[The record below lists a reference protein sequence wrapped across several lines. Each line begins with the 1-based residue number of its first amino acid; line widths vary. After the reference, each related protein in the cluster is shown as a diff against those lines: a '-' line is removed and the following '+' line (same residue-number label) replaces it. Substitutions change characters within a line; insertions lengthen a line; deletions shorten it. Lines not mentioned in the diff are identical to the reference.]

1 MNKREVLIILNKLKD
16 VAHSEDITSILTL
29 THLECKTL
37 LNYIIELKKIHDKD
51 RELFNHISALVEKRN
66 SEV

>member
-16 VAHSEDITSILTL
+16 IADSDDITSMLTL
-29 THLECKTL
+29 THLECRNL
-37 LNYIIELKKIHDKD
+37 LQYMIELKKTHDRD
-51 RELFNHISALVEKRN
+51 RELFNRISTLVEKRN

>member
-16 VAHSEDITSILTL
+16 VADSEDITSILTL
-29 THLECKTL
+29 THLECKNL
-37 LNYIIELKKIHDKD
+37 LQYMIEIKKTHDRD
-51 RELFNHISALVEKRN
+51 RELVNNISTLIDKRN

>member
-16 VAHSEDITSILTL
+16 IADSEDITSILTL
-29 THLECKTL
+29 THLECRTL
-37 LNYIIELKKIHDKD
+37 LQYMIELKKTHDKD
-51 RELFNHISALVEKRN
+51 RELFNHIFTLVEKRN

>member
-16 VAHSEDITSILTL
+16 VADSDDITAILTL
-29 THLECKTL
+29 THLECTNLLQYMIEIKKT
-37 LNYIIELKKIHDKD
+37 HDRD
-51 RELFNHISALVEKRN
+51 RELVNNISTLVEKRN

>member
-16 VAHSEDITSILTL
+16 VADNDDITAILTL
-29 THLECKTL
+29 THLECRNLLQYMIEIKKT
-37 LNYIIELKKIHDKD
+37 HDRD
-51 RELFNHISALVEKRN
+51 RELFNRILTLVEKRN

>member
-16 VAHSEDITSILTL
+16 VADNEDATARLTL
-29 THLECKTL
+29 THLECKNL
-37 LNYIIELKKIHDKD
+37 LKYMIELKKTHDKD
-51 RELFNHISALVEKRN
+51 RQLFNEISTLIDKRN